1 MKIDYYFAEMFLVKK
16 NTTSLWLLMQKDK
29 DNGIII
35 KGINHIFAMCPG

>member
-16 NTTSLWLLMQKDK
+16 NTASLWMLMQKEE

-35 KGINHIFAMCPG
+35 KGINHIFAMCSG